1 MIRVNMKNDTTNVG
15 MIGWVAEA
23 DFSFNINLQPLNHQ
37 S

>member
-1 MIRVNMKNDTTNVG
+1 MRIHLSEFFLSIGV
-15 MIGWVAEA
+15 IGWDVVA